1 MKKLTAVLVVVL
13 CMTVFVTTAFAVD
26 PGVERVT
33 LGANLTDEQIDQI
46 YKDFEIERG
55 SIEEITVTNEE
66 EREYLAGLVPDRKIG
81 KVALSCIY
89 IQTLEEGSGIS
100 VTTNNINWCT
110 SRMYTNAL
118 ITAGV
123 SDAQVKVSAPFEVSG
138 TAALTGVYKAYED
151 ITGTTLDETAKE
163 AAATE
168 LVTTGE
174 LAESIGD
181 EEATELVNELKK
193 ILDQTKDMSDDEL
206 KAEIVRIAE
215 GRGIELTEEQILQII
230 DLCRTL
236 EKTDMSQWG
245 EKLSQLSET
254 MKNLQKTSDDISSFF
269 QSVGTF
275 FDDLF
280 KDIGDFFS
288 NIF

>member
-215 GRGIELTEEQILQII
+215 GQGIELTEEQILQII